1 VLQAAVLQAAVRQ
14 ALQAA
19 VPEALPQQAAALE
32 AWQQPAQL
40 AGGAAQGLLPAGIRL
55 PVRPKT
61 VVST

>member
-1 VLQAAVLQAAVRQ
+1 VLQAAVRQ

-19 VPEALPQQAAALE
+19 VPEAEALPQQAAALE